1 MIKIKFECWWTST
14 ESINERILN
23 QFFSDEDVNEYELVS
38 FNPDY
43 TIVFGRTEWDKL
55 ETTKSKTFYFSQEPL
70 WSLNQPKDE
79 IHNYCSKIFI
89 SDKRDY
95 PNRDEYIECFLPMLY
110 AGRGENDHRPEFDWS
125 KKIKNRTYVKTKN
138 VSMIVT
144 KNGSHHGQIPNPETS
159 SINYEQR
166 TNLGIR
172 LSSN

>member
-23 QFFSDEDVNEYELVS
+23 QFISDEDLNEYELVS

-110 AGRGENDHRPEFDWS
+110 A
-125 KKIKNRTYVKTKN
+125 
-138 VSMIVT
+138 
-144 KNGSHHGQIPNPETS
+144 
-159 SINYEQR
+159 
-166 TNLGIR
+166 L
-172 LSSN
+172 LS